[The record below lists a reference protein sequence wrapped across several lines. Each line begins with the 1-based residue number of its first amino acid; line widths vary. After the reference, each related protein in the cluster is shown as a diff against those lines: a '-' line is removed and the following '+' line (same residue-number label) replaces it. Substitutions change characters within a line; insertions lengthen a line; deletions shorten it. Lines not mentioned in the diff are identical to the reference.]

1 MVECDAR
8 GRVTERSWMYRLPAP
23 KGGGVSWEKKQ
34 KLATPGM
41 GHGLRGKRFEGEMKG
56 AGTNF
61 ALFFENH
68 FG

>member
-34 KLATPGM
+34 KLATPGF
-41 GHGLRGKRFEGEMKG
+41 GKWDGPWAQGKEVSGGDEGGRYELC
-56 AGTNF
+56 F
-61 ALFFENH
+61 VF
-68 FG
+68 